1 MRPQQTQIDEVAV
14 RNYLQLMA
22 RYERLMEISQ
32 QLNSTLDLGTLLG
45 RIIKAATELTDT
57 EGASILLIDQTTG
70 ELRFEAASDMSLG
83 AMEAIVVPLE
93 GSLAGWVV
101 QHGQPVLVEDTRN
114 EPRFFRRVDD
124 TVGNSTRNLLGV
136 PMIAHNKII
145 GVVEAINK
153 REGYHWSDDDVDTL
167 TTLAAQAAVAIEN
180 ARLFQ
185 QSDFIAEMVHE
196 LRTPLAALKAST
208 TLLLR
213 PDLPDQRR
221 TQIITTME
229 SETERL
235 THLTT
240 DFLDLARL
248 ESGRARLETS
258 VYNLADLVRESV
270 DVVRNQATER
280 NVTVIVECEDNVM
293 LNSDRGK
300 VKQVLLNLLTNG
312 IKYNKDKGE
321 IHISSTPSE
330 GDNKEPQMRIDV
342 RDTGRGMS
350 EEAQK
355 HMFEKFYRV
364 PDTAGFTQGT
374 GLGLVIAKRIVQAH
388 GGDMWVS
395 SQLGV
400 GTTFSFTLPVAEP
413 PKVAPKPEDSAS
425 QATGPASTSGS
436 EGTTA
441 STAT

>member
-57 EGASILLIDQTTG
+57 EGASILLIDQNTG
-70 ELRFEAASDMSLG
+70 ELRFEAASSMTSG

-124 TVGNSTRNLLGV
+124 TMGNTTRNLLGV

-185 QSDFIAEMVHE
+185 QNDFIAEMVHE

-213 PDLPDQRR
+213 PELPEQRR
-221 TQIITTME
+221 MQIITTME

-235 THLTT
+235 TRLTT

-248 ESGRARLETS
+248 ESGRTRLETS
-258 VYNLADLVRESV
+258 VYNLVDLVRESV

-280 NVTVIVECEDNVM
+280 NVTISIECDEKVM

-300 VKQVLLNLLTNG
+300 IKQVLLNLLTNG
-312 IKYNKDKGE
+312 IKYNKEKGE
-321 IHISSTPSE
+321 IHISSTPIE
-330 GDNKEPQMRIDV
+330 GDNREPFIRVDV

-350 EEAQK
+350 EEAQQ

-388 GGDMWVS
+388 GGDMWVT

-400 GTTFSFTLPVAEP
+400 GTTFSFTI
-413 PKVAPKPEDSAS
+413 
-425 QATGPASTSGS
+425 PASESTRTQPKT
-436 EGTTA
+436 EETA
-441 STAT
+441 SPTNPTSSTNSGESSAATTVS